1 MKGHNI
7 TEKEDFHKT
16 LIIDIETVPLT
27 KDWEELPAALQ
38 KHWEYKVQFLH
49 IPEQEKEHPYE
60 CFSRRAGIYSE
71 FGKVVC
77 VGLGFIDARQG
88 QENLHIRLKS
98 IYDHDEKKL
107 LHNFCELVSAFE
119 QQNKEVIFCGHNIK
133 EFDLPYLCR
142 RMLINGLSLPKCL
155 KMNGLKPW
163 QVAHKDTMELWRFG
177 DYKHYT
183 SLDLLAAVLGV
194 NSSKTDMDGSMVG
207 HAYWQENDLESISS
221 YCLQDIY
228 TTAMVYL
235 KLKGITDD
243 LIPEYIPS

>member
-27 KDWEELPAALQ
+27 KDWKELSPALQ
-38 KHWEYKVQFLH
+38 KHWEHKVQFLH
-49 IPEQEKEHPYE
+49 IPEQERERPDE
-60 CFSRRAGIYSE
+60 CFFRRAGIYSE

-77 VGLGFIDARQG
+77 IGLGFIDAR

-107 LHNFCELVSAFE
+107 LHAFCELVSAFG

-155 KMNGLKPW
+155 KMSGLKPW

-207 HAYWQENDLESISS
+207 HAYWQENDLKSISS
-221 YCLQDIY
+221 YCLRDIY

-235 KLKGITDD
+235 KLKGITGD

>member
-27 KDWEELPAALQ
+27 KDWKELPMALQ
-38 KHWEYKVQFLH
+38 KHWEHKTQFLH
-49 IPEQEKEHPYE
+49 IPEAEKENPE
-60 CFSRRAGIYSE
+60 ACFSKRAGIYSE

-77 VGLGFIDARQG
+77 IGLGFIDDR

-98 IYDHDEKKL
+98 IYDNDEKKL
-107 LHNFCELVSAFE
+107 LSAFCELVSTFE
-119 QQNKEVIFCGHNIK
+119 QQHNEVIFCGHNIK

-155 KMNGLKPW
+155 KMGGLKPW
-163 QVAHKDTMELWRFG
+163 QVAHRDTMELWRFG

-183 SLDLLAAVLGV
+183 ALDLLAAVLGV
-194 NSSKTDMDGSMVG
+194 SSSKTNMDGSLVAD
-207 HAYWQENDLESISS
+207 AYWQRNDLESISS
-221 YCLQDIY
+221 YCLQDVY

-235 KLKGITDD
+235 KLKGITTD
-243 LIPEYIPS
+243 LIPEYISS